1 MLKRRATILG
11 ATGSVGQTTLNLIKA
26 ANEARDA
33 EIEVVAV
40 TANSKVDELAE
51 AAIACR
57 AEFAAIANP
66 HAGEELAARLVGTGI
81 KSGAGTQAV
90 LDAAAMDADW
100 VMAAIVGA
108 AGIEPL
114 LVAAERGADIA
125 FANKE
130 CLVCA
135 GDAVLAAIK
144 KGGGKL
150 LPVDSEHN
158 AIFQVYDFDR
168 PHRIRKLILTAS
180 GGPFRERERASLA
193 EITPAEA
200 VKHPNWSMGAK
211 ISVDSA
217 TMMNK
222 GLERIEAAYIFPT
235 PKEDIDIVVHPQSV
249 IHSMVDYVDGSV
261 LAQLGTP
268 DMTIPVASAL
278 AWPDR
283 INTPAEQLDLTKV
296 GRMDFFPADEE
307 QFPALRLA
315 RESLDEGGMATCVL
329 NAANEVAVAA
339 FLKGHLPFLDITG
352 VTEHCLET
360 VRSNHAGTGL
370 AEILATD
377 KLARD
382 RAWARVEELAQRR

>member
-11 ATGSVGQTTLNLIKA
+11 ATGSVGQTTLTLIDA
-26 ANEARDA
+26 ANKAGDA

-40 TANSKVDELAE
+40 TANSKVEELAE

-81 KSGAGTQAV
+81 KSGAGPKAI

-135 GDAVLAAIK
+135 GDAVLEAMER
-144 KGGGKL
+144 GGGKL

-158 AIFQVYDFDR
+158 AIFQVFDFER

-180 GGPFRERERASLA
+180 GGPFRDRDPSTLTK
-193 EITPAEA
+193 ITPAEA

-222 GLERIEAAYIFPT
+222 GLERIEAAYIFPVD
-235 PKEDIDIVVHPQSV
+235 KDIIDIVVHPQSV

-296 GRMDFFPADEE
+296 GHMDFYPADEVR
-307 QFPALRLA
+307 FPALRLA
-315 RESLDEGGMATCVL
+315 RESLDEGGLATCVL

-339 FLKGHLPFLDITG
+339 FLKGHLPFLDIAG
-352 VTEHCLET
+352 VTEHCLEK
-360 VRSNHAGTGL
+360 VRSNNAGSDL
-370 AEILATD
+370 SEILATD

-382 RAWARVEELAQRR
+382 HAWQRVEALAGRA

>member
-11 ATGSVGQTTLNLIKA
+11 ATGSVGQTTLNLIHA
-26 ANEARDA
+26 ANKARDA

-40 TANSKVDELAE
+40 TANSKVAELAK
-51 AAIACR
+51 AAIESGAQ
-57 AEFAAIANP
+57 FAAIANP
-66 HAGEELAARLVGTGI
+66 HAGEDLAAALVGTGI
-81 KSGAGTQAV
+81 RSAAGPQAIV
-90 LDAAAMDADW
+90 EAAQMDADW
-100 VMAAIVGA
+100 VMAAIMGA

-114 LVAAERGADIA
+114 LAAAERGANIA

-135 GDAVLAAIK
+135 GDAVLGAMER
-144 KGGGKL
+144 GGGRL

-158 AIFQVYDFDR
+158 AIFQVFDAER
-168 PHRIRKLILTAS
+168 PHRVRKLILTAS
-180 GGPFRERERASLA
+180 GGPFRDRDPATLKA
-193 EITPAEA
+193 VTPEEA

-222 GLERIEAAYIFPT
+222 GLERIEAAYLFPV
-235 PKEDIDIVVHPQSV
+235 PKEKIEIVVHPQSV
-249 IHSMVDYVDGSV
+249 IHSLVDYVDGSV

-283 INTPAEQLDLTKV
+283 IATPAEQLDLIKV
-296 GRMDFFPADEE
+296 RQMDFFPADETR
-307 QFPALRLA
+307 FPCLRLA
-315 RESLDEGGMATCVL
+315 RESLDEGGLATCVL

-339 FLKGHLPFLDITG
+339 FLKGHLPFLDIAS

-360 VRSNHAGTGL
+360 VRSNHDSTAL
-370 AEILATD
+370 DNILATD
-377 KLARD
+377 KLAREA
-382 RAWARVEELAQRR
+382 AWARVEALADRG